1 MRNSHSSLLGLAA
14 GVLAVLLG
22 LNGWER
28 LQSERLGTRLAALA
42 RPGDVAMISS
52 ESCTYCARARAWFGA
67 NGVPFAE
74 CFIETDA
81 ACAARFRALMA
92 PGTPVLLVRGE
103 TQVGFSPQRVVA
115 ALER

>member
-1 MRNSHSSLLGLAA
+1 MRATRSSLLGLAA
-14 GVLAVLLG
+14 AVLAVLLG

-28 LQSERLGTRLAALA
+28 VQAERLGARLAALA

-52 ESCTYCARARAWFGA
+52 ESCAYCARARAWFGEH
-67 NGVPFAE
+67 GVPFAE

-103 TQVGFSPQRVVA
+103 TQVGFSPQRVVS